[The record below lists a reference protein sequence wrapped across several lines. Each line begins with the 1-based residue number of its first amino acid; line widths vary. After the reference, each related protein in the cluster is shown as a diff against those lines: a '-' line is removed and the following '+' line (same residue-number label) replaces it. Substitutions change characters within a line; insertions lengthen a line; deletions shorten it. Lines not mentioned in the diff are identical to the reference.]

1 MISGPYGTLGNISRD
16 KYNATEPFKSENIE
30 VPAHHIMNMRFYLI
44 SRLAMAVTQQPS
56 QIGERA
62 NAVATLFPVNDPRS
76 DAVVRLGYDAEFR
89 LLTMN
94 GFAKWEYDQTHDL
107 SYYCRAQNEVD
118 DICKNLN
125 KAWELYCKYI
135 RCAVKINKMAII
147 REEAKNGLRI

>member
-1 MISGPYGTLGNISRD
+1 MLGDISRD
-16 KYNATEPFKSENIE
+16 KYNATEPFKTENIE
-30 VPAHHIMNMRFYLI
+30 VPKRHVMNERFYTI
-44 SRLAMAVTQQPS
+44 SRLAIAVTQQPS

-62 NAVATLFPVNDPRS
+62 NEVATLYPVNDPRS
-76 DAVVRLGYDAEFR
+76 DAVVRLGYDADFR

-94 GFAKWEYDQTHDL
+94 GFAKYEKDFYSDL

-118 DICKNLN
+118 DICRNLN

-135 RCAVKINKMAII
+135 CCAVKINKMAII